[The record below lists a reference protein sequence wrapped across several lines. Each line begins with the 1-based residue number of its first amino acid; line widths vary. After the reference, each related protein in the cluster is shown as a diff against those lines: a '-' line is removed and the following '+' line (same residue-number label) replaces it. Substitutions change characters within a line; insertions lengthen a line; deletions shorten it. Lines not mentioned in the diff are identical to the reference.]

1 VSQFWAWVEDLAESG
16 PLELCSEEVRHAAS
30 RRLRVG
36 DELVVFDARGRLAS
50 AKLEGLGR
58 GFARLEVGAIRS
70 VPAPDSGFGLATA
83 IPRAERLLTML
94 QMWTQ
99 LGLEI
104 WQPLVLEHSV
114 VRRLDV
120 EAPRLQRIL
129 TEGCKVAKRP
139 WALQVL
145 PPLGLEQAIS
155 DCEAGM
161 ALYYGDREAGRA
173 DFELSSGRV
182 FIGPE
187 AGFSSVEREALQA
200 AGASALRFAPYNL
213 RIETAAV
220 AAMVAFNVIGTR
232 ACEASL

>member
-1 VSQFWAWVEDLAESG
+1 VSQFWAWVENLAESG
-16 PLELCSEEVRHAAS
+16 TLELSPEELRHAVS

-36 DELVVFDARGRLAS
+36 DELVVFDAKGRLA
-50 AKLEGLGR
+50 AARVEAPGR
-58 GFARLEVGAIRS
+58 GSARLEVAEIRN

-83 IPRAERLLTML
+83 IPKPDRLSTML

-104 WQPLVLEHSV
+104 WQPLVLENSAI
-114 VRRLDV
+114 RQLDV
-120 EAPRLQRIL
+120 DAPRLQRIL
-129 TEGCKVAKRP
+129 TEGCKVARRP

-145 PPLGLEQAIS
+145 PPLSLEQAIA
-155 DCEAGM
+155 DRRGGP

-173 DFELSSGRV
+173 NFELASGWV

-187 AGFSSVEREALQA
+187 AGFSSAEQAVLQA
-200 AGASALRFAPYNL
+200 AGATALRFGEYNL

-220 AAMVAFNVIGTR
+220 AALVAFNVTGSGR
-232 ACEASL
+232 